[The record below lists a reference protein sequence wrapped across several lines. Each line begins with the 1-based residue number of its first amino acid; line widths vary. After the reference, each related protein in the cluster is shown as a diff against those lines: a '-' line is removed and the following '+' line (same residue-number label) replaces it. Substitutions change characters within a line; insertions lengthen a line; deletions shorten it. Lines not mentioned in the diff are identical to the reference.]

1 MSKKAILIISGT
13 VLVGGVSYLIYKKW
27 KGDREVTALSD
38 YIANKTYD
46 QLNTSAGADQAI
58 DNITN
63 TKIDTNKIHI
73 GGLFGV
79 DSPNSPIRA
88 AVLKT
93 VQDLNKAIKGGG
105 TSVTAFLNAFYTIK
119 NQNTMALVD
128 AIYKGIYKEGL
139 FDAMKKEVILNN
151 PLNKMFDENQGLA
164 RTLLL
169 PSIPSIKGSW
179 IPQISQYLQNLPEY
193 S

>member
-1 MSKKAILIISGT
+1 MSKKAILIISGFT
-13 VLVGGVSYLIYKKW
+13 LVGGISYLIYRKW
-27 KGDREVTALSD
+27 RGDREVTALSD
-38 YIANKTYD
+38 FIANKTYD

-58 DNITN
+58 ESVKNI
-63 TKIDTNKIHI
+63 KIDTNKIHI

-93 VQDLNKAIKGGG
+93 AEDLNKSMKGAG
-105 TSVTAFLNAFYTIK
+105 TNVSDFLKAFYTIK

-128 AIYKGIYKEGL
+128 AIYNGLYKEGL
-139 FDAMKKEVILNN
+139 FQAMSKEVLLNN
-151 PLNKMFDENQGLA
+151 PINSMFDANKGIIKTILA
-164 RTLLL
+164 
-169 PSIPSIKGSW
+169 PIPFLKGYW
-179 IPQISQYLQNLPEY
+179 LPQISNYLQNLPEY